1 MRAHTASRAVPL
13 LILMAA
19 VGCGGASSPGGP
31 SGLPTAAPPAA
42 ASPSPVPSPAASIL
56 RTAAIRGANG
66 HSASGTA
73 RIVKEGSG
81 YVLELGSDFRIDSG
95 NNDVYLTRQP
105 GTRTNA
111 DLNLGSMRQLT
122 GEQRY
127 TLPDDGGAFSH
138 VMLWCRPFQVPI
150 GLGELR

>member
-1 MRAHTASRAVPL
+1 
-13 LILMAA
+13 MAT

-42 ASPSPVPSPAASIL
+42 ASPSPAPSPAASIL
-56 RTAAIRGANG
+56 LTAAIRGANG

-73 RIVKEGSG
+73 RIVREGSG
-81 YVLELGSDFRIDSG
+81 HVLELGSDFRIDSG

-127 TLPDDGGAFSH
+127 ALPDDGGAYSH